1 MSEIDFNKID
11 EARKILGLGEKATLK
26 EIKDTYREKA
36 KKYHPDF
43 VSKNKKNK
51 KEYEDMM
58 KKINEAYKIL
68 MDYCENYT
76 YSFKKESVERH
87 NKGYNSYADW
97 FEDDWLLA
105 RRQQTK
111 NKITKNNK
119 KINVK

>member
-1 MSEIDFNKID
+1 MSDEIDFNKID

-26 EIKDTYREKA
+26 EIKDAYREKA
-36 KKYHPDF
+36 KKYHPDTN
-43 VSKNKKNK
+43 KNKKD
-51 KEYEDMM
+51 DMM

-111 NKITKNNK
+111 NKITKK
-119 KINVK
+119 